1 MDPATIAASAAA
13 LLAPYLKKAAEDFV
27 GEAGK
32 YVQEKA
38 KVLWQ
43 KLRSKLDGDPPAKEV
58 LDRFEADPVA
68 HGEAFQ
74 AKLEEKVAQD
84 PPLSD
89 ELSSE
94 LAEIKRNAPYV
105 RVVQKMREAEGVVGL
120 EVKRLKRGTVVVTQE
135 IDKAKN
141 ITGAKLDEI
150 S

>member
-27 GEAGK
+27 GEAGN

-38 KVLWQ
+38 KLLWQ
-43 KLRSKLDGDPPAKEV
+43 KLRAKLDGDPPAKEA
-58 LDRFEADPVA
+58 LDRFEADPGA

-74 AKLEEKVAQD
+74 AKLEEKIAQD

-105 RVVQKMREAEGVVGL
+105 RVVQKMGEAEDLVGVKA
-120 EVKRLKRGTVVVTQE
+120 KRLKRGTVDVTQDV
-135 IDKAKN
+135 DKAKN
-141 ITGAKLDEI
+141 VTGGEFDEI
-150 S
+150 G